1 MVELSDRAIENWFL
15 ISVNLCACVSCNHGA
30 ISSSQICKEKYS
42 NCHNNMLELKIGD
55 VYNTIIIII
64 IVTDGLL

>member
-1 MVELSDRAIENWFL
+1 MVQ
-15 ISVNLCACVSCNHGA
+15 SVVVRYAKKSTIIV
-30 ISSSQICKEKYS
+30 IR
-42 NCHNNMLELKIGD
+42 NMLELKIGD